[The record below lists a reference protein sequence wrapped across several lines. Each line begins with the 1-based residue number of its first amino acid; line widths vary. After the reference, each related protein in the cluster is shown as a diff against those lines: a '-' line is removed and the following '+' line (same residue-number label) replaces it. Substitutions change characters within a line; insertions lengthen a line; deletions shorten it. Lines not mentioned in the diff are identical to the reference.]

1 MADTHEFV
9 ENIPIWAPIA
19 FGIAIGIFSIYK
31 YTISNLGLPEN
42 YVGGKTFL
50 NQALQTKVGT
60 NILIPLL
67 KKFKSGHKLKILR
80 KLINSEAVKQKDNPG
95 VVATEILIENIP
107 CTFYQPAGWKPE
119 NGTLIYF
126 HGGGYSLG
134 QPHWYKQLLQ
144 KFAVKLN
151 LQIIAPDYR
160 KAFENPWPAPYD
172 DCYTVL
178 VHLIDN
184 AQCVI

>member
-60 NILIPLL
+60 KILIPLL

-107 CTFYQPAGWKPE
+107 CTF
-119 NGTLIYF
+119 
-126 HGGGYSLG
+126 
-134 QPHWYKQLLQ
+134 
-144 KFAVKLN
+144 
-151 LQIIAPDYR
+151 
-160 KAFENPWPAPYD
+160 
-172 DCYTVL
+172 
-178 VHLIDN
+178 
-184 AQCVI
+184 